1 MGAHMIEVSSSMFL
15 SGVWEEQLWNEFE
28 EKNTSAGG
36 IRVISGSFIRTTA
49 DVGASGSV
57 RNTASLNRD
66 SDSVGTV
73 TWSGIPG
80 VDEGESSP
88 LCTAST

>member
-1 MGAHMIEVSSSMFL
+1 MIEASSSMFL

-36 IRVISGSFIRTTA
+36 IRVMSGSFIRTTA

-57 RNTASLNRD
+57 RNTASSNRD
-66 SDSVGTV
+66 SDSAGTS
-73 TWSGIPG
+73 SGIPG
-80 VDEGESSP
+80 VDEGELSP
-88 LCTAST
+88 PCAASA

>member
-1 MGAHMIEVSSSMFL
+1 MIEVSSSMFL
-15 SGVWEEQLWNEFE
+15 SGVREERLWSEFE
-28 EKNTSAGG
+28 EKNRSAGG

-66 SDSVGTV
+66 SDSAGAT
-73 TWSGIPG
+73 SGIPG
-80 VDEGESSP
+80 VGEGELSP
-88 LCTAST
+88 LST

>member
-1 MGAHMIEVSSSMFL
+1 MTEVSSSMFL
-15 SGVWEEQLWNEFE
+15 SGVWEERLWNEFE

-36 IRVISGSFIRTTA
+36 MRVISSSFIRITA

-66 SDSVGTV
+66 SDSVGTS
-73 TWSGIPG
+73 SGIPG
-80 VDEGESSP
+80 VGEGESSP
-88 LCTAST
+88 LCTTSA